1 MKGTPRPGPT
11 NHIKPVMFTNGIVEL
26 ITWFSEHL
34 SGLGSIASI
43 LGLVITVFV
52 FFKIRRLYARLL
64 FIARV
69 PEHIKQL
76 QAYRSR
82 ITKQLQNFDESLEE
96 TRIELAECEATLKSL
111 KYKLR
116 GDMRKSVVELT
127 KLIANQRYSLT
138 RHSKHEVHK
147 IYAELAMV
155 IQSLRELQT
164 DERWRD

>member
-1 MKGTPRPGPT
+1 
-11 NHIKPVMFTNGIVEL
+11 MFTNGIVEL
-26 ITWFSEHL
+26 ITWFPEHL
-34 SGLGSIASI
+34 SDLGSIASI

-52 FFKIRRLYARLL
+52 FFKIRRLYARLW
-64 FIARV
+64 FIERV

-76 QAYRSR
+76 QAHCSG

-96 TRIELAECEATLKSL
+96 TRVELGECEATLESL

-127 KLIANQRYSLT
+127 KLIANQRHSLT

-155 IQSLRELQT
+155 IQSLRELQK